1 MMFAKGTNQ
10 MKNTV
15 NVVLHLKIEQRYVN
29 YKKRWLYI
37 YSAIHTIMPSDKVY
51 YWFNP
56 ISYWVQYK
64 IDTCLLKG
72 TICAIALLYTICRVT
87 LL

>member
-29 YKKRWLYI
+29 YKNFDYI
-37 YSAIHTIMPSDKVY
+37 YRLKSNNSHYYAIR
-51 YWFNP
+51 
-56 ISYWVQYK
+56 QG
-64 IDTCLLKG
+64 LLL
-72 TICAIALLYTICRVT
+72 I
-87 LL
+87 

>member
-29 YKKRWLYI
+29 CKKRWSYI
-37 YSAIHTIMPSDKVY
+37 NIYIDSNRIMPSDKVCY
-51 YWFNP
+51 
-56 ISYWVQYK
+56 
-64 IDTCLLKG
+64 
-72 TICAIALLYTICRVT
+72 
-87 LL
+87 

>member
-10 MKNTV
+10 MENTV

-37 YSAIHTIMPSDKVY
+37 YR
-51 YWFNP
+51 
-56 ISYWVQYK
+56 
-64 IDTCLLKG
+64 IDSILILNDF
-72 TICAIALLYTICRVT
+72 IVP
-87 LL
+87 